1 MAAPDAAL
9 RLLGIAAR
17 AGAVVTGT
25 ERVRV
30 AARGGGLRLVLVAGD
45 ASDNSR
51 EKLMPLLGS
60 REIPSIVA
68 YDRDALGAAL
78 GRAGLSA
85 VGITDPK
92 LADRLRMLIAG

>member
-25 ERVRV
+25 ERVRM
-30 AARGGGLRLVLVAGD
+30 AARGGEVRFAIVAGD

-51 EKLMPLLGS
+51 EKLLPLLTALGV
-60 REIPSIVA
+60 PLIVA
-68 YDRDALGAAL
+68 YDRDALGIAL
-78 GRAGLSA
+78 GRGGLSA
-85 VGITDPK
+85 VGVTDTK
-92 LADRLRMLIAG
+92 LANRLRELSAG